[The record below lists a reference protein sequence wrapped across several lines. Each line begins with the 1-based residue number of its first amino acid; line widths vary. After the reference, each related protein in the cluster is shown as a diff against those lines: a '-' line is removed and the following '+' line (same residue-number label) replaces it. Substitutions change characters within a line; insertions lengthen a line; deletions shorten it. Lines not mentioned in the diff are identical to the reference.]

1 MERILIVARLREPGV
16 EQEIAE
22 RFRASDENTALPRL
36 AGTLSR
42 SLYSFHGL
50 YFHFSEVKDGARQ
63 AIDNI
68 RDHPDFIGLSQ
79 SLRPFVE
86 AYDPATWR
94 KPEDA
99 MAREFYHW
107 EA

>member
-1 MERILIVARLREPGV
+1 MERILIVARLRRPGV

-22 RFRASDENTALPRL
+22 RFGASDRTELPRL

-42 SLYSFHGL
+42 SLFSFHGL
-50 YFHFSEVKDGARQ
+50 YFHFSEVKDTAKQ
-63 AIDNI
+63 AIDRI
-68 RDHPDFIGLSQ
+68 RDHPDFISLSQ

-86 AYDPATWR
+86 AYDPETWR
-94 KPEDA
+94 APEDA
-99 MAREFYHW
+99 MAREFYRW